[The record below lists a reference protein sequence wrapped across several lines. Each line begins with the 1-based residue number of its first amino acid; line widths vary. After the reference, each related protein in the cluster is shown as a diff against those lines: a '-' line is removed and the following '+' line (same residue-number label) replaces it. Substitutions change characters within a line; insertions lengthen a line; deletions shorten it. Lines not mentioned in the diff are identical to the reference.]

1 MRIVIAENDV
11 PLAEFIKEQLE
22 SEHWRVDLAG
32 SDSELEFQLQANAY
46 GLAIIDLGLP
56 TKEGL
61 DLLRRIRAGS
71 PDLLVLILS
80 VSGDP
85 ETHFNCLDAGA
96 DDFITKPFYSS
107 VLLARLRALL
117 RRRNHSSN
125 TILKVED
132 VELDRVRRTVK
143 RNGCA
148 IDLTQKEFALLEI
161 LMERP
166 LQPVSRATISKDA
179 WNLRDGDKMTNTVD
193 VYINYLRKKIDFD
206 DDHPLIR
213 TVRGVGYQIGGAG
226 TNNRE
231 KCAANS

>member
-1 MRIVIAENDV
+1 MRIVILENDV
-11 PLAEFIKEQLE
+11 PLAEFMKEQLE

-125 TILKVED
+125 TILKV
-132 VELDRVRRTVK
+132 
-143 RNGCA
+143 
-148 IDLTQKEFALLEI
+148 
-161 LMERP
+161 
-166 LQPVSRATISKDA
+166 
-179 WNLRDGDKMTNTVD
+179 
-193 VYINYLRKKIDFD
+193 
-206 DDHPLIR
+206 
-213 TVRGVGYQIGGAG
+213 
-226 TNNRE
+226 
-231 KCAANS
+231 